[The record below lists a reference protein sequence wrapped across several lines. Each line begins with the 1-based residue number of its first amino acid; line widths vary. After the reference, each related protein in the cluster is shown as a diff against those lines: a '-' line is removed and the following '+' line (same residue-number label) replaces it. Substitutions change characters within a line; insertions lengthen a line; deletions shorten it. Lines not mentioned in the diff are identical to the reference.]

1 MRVFLLFLCYSFL
14 GWACETVYCS
24 IGKRKFVNRGF
35 LNGPLCPVYG
45 FGALAV
51 LYFLRPVSD
60 NIPLLFVSGMVLTSV
75 IEYITG
81 YLLEK
86 LFATKWW
93 DYSSRRFNIHGR
105 VCLRNSLMFGALS
118 VVAVRVIDPVIRG
131 GIYALPATVC
141 AVLSIVF
148 GAMMV
153 ADLVVTVRTILDI
166 NSALKQLQQMVEQ
179 ARLDTQEYLRQN
191 QEELQQKMAQGKG
204 ADRGAPAPEP
214 AGAAAEDGA
223 EPPGP
228 RACPHGAARLF
239 GTAALGA
246 PGAQGAAAQ
255 GVFVP
260 PYPRAA
266 AGHPEA
272 GGAYG
277 SSFQTQR
284 HSAPQAAQSLP
295 GDALHPLRAG
305 AGADARGAAQKEKIK
320 WIFPFL
326 PARGGIFLHGTA
338 NPVAFLWRI
347 VYNGSTN
354 SVKFSRKQGKL
365 FLEFLKWVQ

>member
-141 AVLSIVF
+141 AV
-148 GAMMV
+148 
-153 ADLVVTVRTILDI
+153 
-166 NSALKQLQQMVEQ
+166 VEQ

-191 QEELQQKMAQGKG
+191 QEELQQKMEKAKAQTEERLRQNQQELQQKMEQSRLDLEL
-204 ADRGAPAPEP
+204 ARMELRDFLEQLHSERLERREQRRREFLSRLTPEQQQ
-214 AGAAAEDGA
+214 AIQKLEERMEALSRRNAIL
-223 EPPGP
+223 
-228 RACPHGAARLF
+228 RRRL
-239 GTAALGA
+239 
-246 PGAQGAAAQ
+246 
-255 GVFVP
+255 
-260 PYPRAA
+260 
-266 AGHPEA
+266 
-272 GGAYG
+272 
-277 SSFQTQR
+277 
-284 HSAPQAAQSLP
+284 
-295 GDALHPLRAG
+295 LRA
-305 AGADARGAAQKEKIK
+305 
-320 WIFPFL
+320 FPEM
-326 PARGGIFLHGTA
+326 R
-338 NPVAFLWRI
+338 
-347 VYNGSTN
+347 STRYELALERMREAL
-354 SVKFSRKQGKL
+354 RKK
-365 FLEFLKWVQ
+365 KK

>member
-118 VVAVRVIDPVIRG
+118 VVAVRMIDPVIRG

-141 AVLSIVF
+141 AVLSGVF
-148 GAMMV
+148 GAMMA

-191 QEELQQKMAQGKG
+191 QEELQQKMEKAKAQTEERLRQNQQELQQKMEQSRLDLELARMELRDFLEQLHSERLERREQRRREFLSRLPVGDRCHRDGGQTGKQINFQHS
-204 ADRGAPAPEP
+204 AIHQNKNDDAQR
-214 AGAAAEDGA
+214 
-223 EPPGP
+223 
-228 RACPHGAARLF
+228 PHGNANNRGL
-239 GTAALGA
+239 
-246 PGAQGAAAQ
+246 
-255 GVFVP
+255 
-260 PYPRAA
+260 
-266 AGHPEA
+266 E
-272 GGAYG
+272 
-277 SSFQTQR
+277 
-284 HSAPQAAQSLP
+284 PQA
-295 GDALHPLRAG
+295 
-305 AGADARGAAQKEKIK
+305 QKR
-320 WIFPFL
+320 P
-326 PARGGIFLHGTA
+326 
-338 NPVAFLWRI
+338 
-347 VYNGSTN
+347 
-354 SVKFSRKQGKL
+354 
-365 FLEFLKWVQ
+365 